1 MPRLNEL
8 NPQQREAVR
17 NTEGPLLIL
26 AGAGSGKTRVITY
39 RLAYL
44 LEQKRIAP
52 ENLLAVT
59 FTNKAAREM
68 KERLESLAGKAAA
81 KVTLCTFH
89 SLGVRILRQHAE
101 SLGYRKNF
109 VIYDESDQLALVR
122 EIIKDEAMDFAGHQS
137 VQLLGRVS
145 AAKNNGHL
153 PAQNPKTQNPD
164 ELLFQELYQ
173 RYLERT
179 RGFNAIDFDDI
190 LILAAKLLTEHPEIC
205 AQYQQLYRY
214 IMVDEYQDTN
224 PLQDRFIGLLAG
236 PRQNLCVVGDDDQS
250 IYSWRG
256 ANPEI
261 MLHFEQKYPGAT
273 VIKLE
278 QNYRSTQLILDAA
291 NAVIKNNQRRK
302 GKNLWTL
309 RQGGTKIQVLIGANE
324 NDEAEKLFAAI
335 TSQRLL
341 DPQRRFSD
349 YAVLVR
355 TNFQMRPLEEAARL
369 ANVPYQLIG
378 GDSFYDRAEIRD
390 VIAYLKVMR
399 NPDDELNFKRA
410 LHFPKR
416 GIGSQTLLRLH
427 AYSHAHHKS
436 LYRTFHEAE
445 FIADL
450 RPPTV
455 HAMLQFAHLIDEFS
469 RKFRAGKLSQ
479 VTEEL
484 LKRLD
489 FIRALQ
495 ETSPDEKVIEK
506 RQNNVRE
513 FLGSV
518 KRFEQSSDDPS
529 LAGFLDRLSLV
540 ADTDYLNRQ
549 VDRVV
554 IMTVHAAKGLEFPY
568 VFVYGMND
576 GQFPS
581 RRALDGQAG
590 EEGGEE
596 EERRLCYVAMT
607 RAQRELTVSF
617 CEKKTRYKEEL
628 ALAPS
633 RFLREIPAALFE
645 RSPFEA
651 ESAEAQA
658 RREATEQEA
667 ALAMI
672 QQIKAS
678 LSKAAAGDAK
688 RA

>member
-1 MPRLNEL
+1 MSRLNDL

-68 KERLESLAGKAAA
+68 KERLEGLAGKAAA

-89 SLGVRILRQHAE
+89 SLGLRILRQHAE

-122 EIIKDEAMDFAGHQS
+122 EIIKDEAMDFAGHQP

-145 AAKNNGHL
+145 AAKNNGQA
-153 PAQNPKTQNPD
+153 PAQNPKTQNPE

-190 LILAAKLLTEHPEIC
+190 LILAAKLLAEHPEIC
-205 AQYQQLYRY
+205 AQYQKLYRY

-224 PLQDRFIGLLAG
+224 PLQDRFIGLLTG
-236 PRQNLCVVGDDDQS
+236 QRRNLCVVGDDDQS

-261 MLHFEQKYPGAT
+261 MLHFEQKYPGAA

-278 QNYRSTQLILDAA
+278 QNYRSTPLILDAA

-302 GKNLWTL
+302 GKNLWTM
-309 RQGGTKIQVLIGANE
+309 RQGGAKIQVLIGANE
-324 NDEAEKLFAAI
+324 NDEAEKLFTAI
-335 TSQRLL
+335 TSQRLI

-378 GDSFYDRAEIRD
+378 GDSFYDRAEVRD

-427 AYSHAHHKS
+427 AYCHAHHKN
-436 LYRTFHEAE
+436 LYRAFHEAE

-455 HAMLQFAHLIDEFS
+455 HAMLQFAHLIDEFR
-469 RKFRAGKLSQ
+469 RKFRAGKLSE
-479 VTEEL
+479 VAEEL
-484 LKRLD
+484 IKRLD

-495 ETSPDEKVIEK
+495 ETSTDEKVIEK

-513 FLGSV
+513 FLGSL

-568 VFVYGMND
+568 VFLYGMND

-581 RRALDGQAG
+581 RRALDGQAC

-628 ALAPS
+628 AQTPS

-651 ESAEAQA
+651 ESAEALA
-658 RREATEQEA
+658 RREAAEQEA

-678 LSKAAAGDAK
+678 LSKSAAS
-688 RA
+688 

>member
-1 MPRLNEL
+1 MPHLNDL
-8 NPQQREAVR
+8 NPQQREAVTT
-17 NTEGPLLIL
+17 TEGPLLIL

-44 LEQKRIAP
+44 LEEKRIPP

-68 KERLESLAGKAAA
+68 KERLEGLAGKAAA

-89 SLGVRILRQHAE
+89 SLGVRILRQHADL
-101 SLGYRKNF
+101 LGYRRNF

-122 EIIKDEAMDFAGHQS
+122 EIIKDEAMDFAGHQPA
-137 VQLLGRVS
+137 QLLGRVS
-145 AAKNNGHL
+145 AAKNNGHE
-153 PAQNPKTQNPD
+153 PAQNPKTQNPE

-173 RYLERT
+173 HYLERT

-190 LILAAKLLTEHPEIC
+190 LILAAKLLAEHPEIC
-205 AQYQQLYRY
+205 AQYQKLYRY
-214 IMVDEYQDTN
+214 LMVDEYQDTN
-224 PLQDRFIGLLAG
+224 PLQDRLLGLLAG
-236 PRQNLCVVGDDDQS
+236 QRRNLCVVGDDDQS

-261 MLHFEQKYPGAT
+261 MLHFEQKYPGAA

-278 QNYRSTQLILDAA
+278 QNYRSTPLILDAA
-291 NAVIKNNQRRK
+291 NAVIKNNRQRK
-302 GKNLWTL
+302 GKNLWTA
-309 RQGGTKIQVLIGANE
+309 RQGGAKIKVLIGANE
-324 NDEAEKLFAAI
+324 NEEAEKLFAAI
-335 TSQRLL
+335 NSQRLL
-341 DPQRRFSD
+341 DSKRRFSD

-427 AYSHAHHKS
+427 AYCHAHHKS
-436 LYRTFHEAE
+436 LYRAFHEAE

-450 RPPTV
+450 RPPV
-455 HAMLQFAHLIDEFS
+455 VQAMLQFAHLIDEFR
-469 RKFRAGKLSQ
+469 RKFRAGKLSE
-479 VTEEL
+479 VAEEL
-484 LKRLD
+484 VKRLD

-495 ETSPDEKVIEK
+495 ETSTDEKIIEK

-513 FLGSV
+513 FLGSL
-518 KRFEQSSDDPS
+518 KRFEQGSEDPS

-549 VDRVV
+549 ADRVI

-568 VFVYGMND
+568 VFLYGMND

-581 RRALDGQAG
+581 RRAC

-651 ESAEAQA
+651 ESAEARA
-658 RREATEQEA
+658 HREAVEQEA
-667 ALAMI
+667 ALAII

-678 LSKAAAGDAK
+678 LAK
-688 RA
+688 SAT